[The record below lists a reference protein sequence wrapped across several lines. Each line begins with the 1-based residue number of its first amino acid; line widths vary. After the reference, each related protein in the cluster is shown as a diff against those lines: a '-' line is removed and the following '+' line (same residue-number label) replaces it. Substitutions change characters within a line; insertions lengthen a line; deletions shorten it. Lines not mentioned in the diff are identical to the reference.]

1 MRLQF
6 ESYYGACPSLSGSRL
21 RTSHACNIRMEGEG
35 RRRFFFFKRIMNEK
49 ASSFISLLLP
59 GILRISDCEQAL
71 MRSVHPFIVK
81 MGVKENDP
89 TDKAKSNL
97 IKAKQINPTVLPK

>member
-1 MRLQF
+1 M
-6 ESYYGACPSLSGSRL
+6 G
-21 RTSHACNIRMEGEG
+21 
-35 RRRFFFFKRIMNEK
+35 
-49 ASSFISLLLP
+49 
-59 GILRISDCEQAL
+59 
-71 MRSVHPFIVK
+71 SVHPAIVK

>member
-1 MRLQF
+1 M
-6 ESYYGACPSLSGSRL
+6 
-21 RTSHACNIRMEGEG
+21 HAILGWEGEG
-35 RRRFFFFKRIMNEK
+35 RRRFFKRIMNEK

-59 GILRISDCEQAL
+59 GILRISDCERAL
-71 MRSVHPFIVK
+71 MGSVHPFIVK